1 MEISDRDVSLRSLS
15 LVALV
20 LATLYRL
27 TYLWAPLTVDE
38 GGAFAVV
45 RAWASSGTA
54 YEHAWV
60 DRPQGWLLIYRI
72 WDTLPLWLG
81 SVRLVAIIAGIV
93 CALALGSIAR
103 TLHSPRAGHYA
114 VIFGSLLMAA
124 PTIEGY
130 LANGELLSMMFS
142 LPALALAL
150 QVVLGRRHWSWLLA
164 AGLLSGAGLSV
175 KQSAFDGLL
184 ALGIWSVVSVAA
196 GWGRPARA
204 VRDVSL
210 LAAGTVAVLGACVWH
225 GVVSI
230 GWSDYWYA
238 QVGYHT
244 AERSGAS
251 NPRIVDGLLNNTLFT
266 LPSFLIA
273 LAILFHYRSRRSIS
287 APARDRR
294 GSFLYV
300 WTAVALLAFGT
311 GGNFHRHYFIILAA
325 PIAVAAAIALAAVG
339 GGTAA
344 NLRYFF
350 VGSIVTAL
358 PFIVSPA
365 VAVGERN
372 YDHQRVAD
380 WVSTREGSVGHDLS
394 VYAFC
399 SAAPLYPLLG
409 QHPGYRYLW
418 RDNLEMIPGAQDE
431 LYRYLS
437 GPDAPA
443 VIARYQDC
451 DVDASITD
459 LIERKYVV
467 VDEVS
472 GVEMLVERT

>member
-1 MEISDRDVSLRSLS
+1 MEISGRDASLRSAS
-15 LVALV
+15 IAALV
-20 LATLYRL
+20 LATLYRV

-54 YEHAWV
+54 YERAWV
-60 DRPQGWLLIYRI
+60 DRPQGWLLIFRL
-72 WDTLPLWLG
+72 WDALPFWIG
-81 SVRLVAIIAGIV
+81 SVRVVAIVAGVV
-93 CALALGSIAR
+93 CALAVGSIAR
-103 TLHSPRAGHYA
+103 TLHSPVAGRYA
-114 VIFGSLLMAA
+114 VIFGALLMAA

-130 LANGELLSMMFS
+130 LANGELLSMMFA

-150 QVVLGRRHWSWLLA
+150 QVVLDRRHWSWLLV

-184 ALGIWSVVSVAA
+184 ALGIWSLVAMAA
-196 GWGRPARA
+196 GWRRPALA
-204 VRDVSL
+204 VRDVML
-210 LAAGTVAVLGACVWH
+210 LATGTSVVLAACIWH

-230 GWSDYWYA
+230 GWNDYLYA
-238 QVGYHT
+238 QIGYHT

-266 LPSFLIA
+266 LPSFVIA
-273 LAILFHYRSRRSIS
+273 LAILFHYRSRRSVY
-287 APARDRR
+287 APAKDRH
-294 GSFLYV
+294 GSFLYI
-300 WTAVALLAFGT
+300 WTAVAVVAFAT

-325 PIAVAAAIALAAVG
+325 PIAVATAVALAAVG

-350 VGSIVTAL
+350 VGSVVTAL
-358 PFIVSPA
+358 PFIISPK

-380 WVSTREGSVGHDLS
+380 WVNDRERYLGHDLQ

-409 QHPGYRYLW
+409 QQPGYRYLW

-431 LYRYLS
+431 LYDYLA
-437 GPDAPA
+437 GPNAPD

-451 DVDASITD
+451 DVDEAITD
-459 LIERKYVV
+459 LIGRRYVV
-467 VDEVS
+467 ADDVS
-472 GVEMLVERT
+472 GVEMLLERS